1 MRSVNEEMRTLTKTQ
16 EKLEI
21 GSSIGHLTHPIKHF
35 SVNFASRSD
44 AHEPPVP
51 LRESKVDRDSGKRD
65 CNRSKFRVPFALI
78 KCSMV
83 TSPTPESSPDSTL
96 ATPRHRTS
104 PEPEGTSLNA
114 QQLLSPFATLFSS
127 LAGSTD
133 PEQEQEEASE
143 QTSIEPNAMQNTP
156 TPSPTTTP
164 TTTHR
169 GGATPSGIRWTGGS
183 QVNAPSN
190 RFASPYAWR
199 PTGEKE
205 LFTVYGKATT
215 GLAESKIYDGF
226 GAGKI
231 SFGKWAKN
239 IERHLIEFGMDGVFY
254 IGHGNNAKLLT
265 QYHGQ
270 FSHSDVQN
278 FVSTYTDALDLENL
292 QWSGI
297 FIRNSISERQQEL
310 LDKYQE
316 TTGPEMF
323 VRLAVSS
330 YSGHLTLERDA
341 ITQMKNAQLQQVPG
355 ENVTE
360 FTRLFLELAD
370 IPRYG
375 QLGLPS
381 DAALLYVTALSDS
394 TVEKFRGVMN
404 TLYHELCVD
413 VGKYSLAEI
422 TSIADQRYH
431 DLVARGLWLDGIDAP
446 TKAVGFAALALTM
459 EQRRNFRKPIVCYH
473 CGQPGHT
480 ILKCPYRGKAPP
492 SSTDPS
498 EKPSGPP
505 DAQESSPKKRPW
517 KKQPPASG
525 ASEQMQRNERT
536 WYWCAKCKR
545 WNGTHTTAQHKKG
558 LKKANPVGAVACP
571 EVCSEV
577 DSGLVFGL

>member
-1 MRSVNEEMRTLTKTQ
+1 
-16 EKLEI
+16 
-21 GSSIGHLTHPIKHF
+21 
-35 SVNFASRSD
+35 
-44 AHEPPVP
+44 
-51 LRESKVDRDSGKRD
+51 
-65 CNRSKFRVPFALI
+65 
-78 KCSMV
+78 MV
-83 TSPTPESSPDSTL
+83 
-96 ATPRHRTS
+96 
-104 PEPEGTSLNA
+104 
-114 QQLLSPFATLFSS
+114 
-127 LAGSTD
+127 
-133 PEQEQEEASE
+133 
-143 QTSIEPNAMQNTP
+143 
-156 TPSPTTTP
+156 
-164 TTTHR
+164 
-169 GGATPSGIRWTGGS
+169 
-183 QVNAPSN
+183 
-190 RFASPYAWR
+190 
-199 PTGEKE
+199 
-205 LFTVYGKATT
+205 
-215 GLAESKIYDGF
+215 
-226 GAGKI
+226 
-231 SFGKWAKN
+231 
-239 IERHLIEFGMDGVFY
+239 
-254 IGHGNNAKLLT
+254 
-265 QYHGQ
+265 
-270 FSHSDVQN
+270 
-278 FVSTYTDALDLENL
+278 
-292 QWSGI
+292 SGI

-323 VRLAVSS
+323 VCLAVSS
-330 YSGHLTLERDA
+330 YSGHLTLERDV

-360 FTRLFLELAD
+360 FTRLFLELAG

-375 QLGLPS
+375 QTWS
-381 DAALLYVTALSDS
+381 TAVLYITALSDS

-404 TLYHELCVD
+404 TLYHELCVN

-459 EQRRNFRKPIVCYH
+459 EQRHNSRKLLVCYH
-473 CGQPGHT
+473 CGQPEHT

-498 EKPSGPP
+498 SEKPSSPS
-505 DAQESSPKKRPW
+505 DAQESPPKKRPW

-558 LKKANPVGAVACP
+558 LKKTNPVGAVACP